1 MRKNQPTGT
10 KYLPR
15 CHPESERLKR
25 ELLCFKLGLPA
36 IGRGFHL
43 IPFRTQKLS
52 RVPFPAVLRSS
63 AARTRESWQPISASL
78 IVYLDL
84 AKLYYQ
90 PQIVLK
96 RCDKEMINPL
106 AQSPIFTNQ
115 FGIGSGDPVLTILS
129 LLSYL
134 FIFVFIFYGQ
144 RIQMYVMIREVEN
157 SLFKLKLMKEEGRKT
172 AVETIKEIGKPTTDP
187 SSKVDRYL
195 DYFTISPQNMDPA
208 GIVNKLDHILDVRDQ
223 RMKDEVKLMAP
234 ASDEVQVYN
243 LENTLEAAMALNF
256 IYKVVRHYYLQGKKT
271 LSLYTIMQLQMIL
284 PMVMKEA
291 EAYASALKA
300 FAYGQPI
307 GDGAGP
313 LIAARIMHGQEV
325 HKIPKDCVYAEVPFE
340 NRTALV
346 MKAEGPGG
354 NVGKPGEAVQYLLE
368 EYKGKV
374 TAVVMIDAGLK
385 LEGEALGEIAEGIGA
400 AIGGPGVDQ
409 FKIEEAVVEQ
419 KIPLY
424 AVIIKEDI
432 GDAVSMMRKEISD
445 AADKAIERIREVIKE
460 RTQEGAHVVIVGVGY
475 TIGVGQ

>member
-1 MRKNQPTGT
+1 M
-10 KYLPR
+10 
-15 CHPESERLKR
+15 
-25 ELLCFKLGLPA
+25 
-36 IGRGFHL
+36 
-43 IPFRTQKLS
+43 
-52 RVPFPAVLRSS
+52 
-63 AARTRESWQPISASL
+63 
-78 IVYLDL
+78 
-84 AKLYYQ
+84 
-90 PQIVLK
+90 
-96 RCDKEMINPL
+96 MNPL
-106 AQSPIFTNQ
+106 AQTPIVTNQ
-115 FGIGSGDPVLTILS
+115 LGLGSGDIIVQILS

-144 RIQMYVMIREVEN
+144 RIQMYIMIREVES

-172 AVETIKEIGKPTTDP
+172 AIETIKEIGKPDSDP
-187 SSKVDRYL
+187 SSRVDRYL
-195 DYFTISPQNMDPA
+195 EYFTIPPQSMDPA
-208 GIVNKLDHILDVRDQ
+208 GIVYKLDHILDVRDE

-313 LIAARIMHGQEV
+313 LIAARLMHGHEV
-325 HKIPKDCVYAEVPFE
+325 RKVPKDCVVAEVPLE
-340 NRTALV
+340 NREALV
-346 MKAEGPGG
+346 LKAEGPGG
-354 NVGKPGEAVQYLLE
+354 NVGKPGEAVKTLIDE
-368 EYKGKV
+368 NKGKIA
-374 TAVVMIDAGLK
+374 AVVMIDAGLK
-385 LEGEALGEIAEGIGA
+385 LEGESLGEIAEGIGA

-409 FKIEEAVVEQ
+409 YKIEEAIMED

-424 AVIIKEDI
+424 AVIVKEDI

-445 AADKAIERIREVIKE
+445 ATDKAIERVKDVIKE
-460 RTQEGAHVVIVGVGY
+460 RTKEGERVIIVGVGN